1 MGVDRNVYKV
11 LVDVKM
17 VSKWILGRQAG
28 VGVQWMH
35 LAQDRDQLQAL
46 VNAPCVY
53 LSELVR
59 VVSYQS
65 YNILHSLQ
73 INIDNHHKTFNF

>member
-1 MGVDRNVYKV
+1 LHSDELHKFYSSPNIVRQIKPKRMKWAEHITHMGVDRNVYKV

-35 LAQDRDQLQAL
+35 F
-46 VNAPCVY
+46 
-53 LSELVR
+53 SG
-59 VVSYQS
+59 
-65 YNILHSLQ
+65 
-73 INIDNHHKTFNF
+73 